1 MQRRRCRLQLV
12 CVFGE
17 LENASPLA
25 PRDINIALLLL
36 LLLFLVVVVVVYL
49 QLMWTQTCALELLL
63 RSMLLLLAQLECG
76 FLIFNGGKNF
86 ESGSCR

>member
-1 MQRRRCRLQLV
+1 MQRRRRRLQLV

-36 LLLFLVVVVVVYL
+36 LLLFVVVVVYL

-76 FLIFNGGKNF
+76 CLIFNGGKNF

>member
-36 LLLFLVVVVVVYL
+36 LPVVVVVYL

-63 RSMLLLLAQLECG
+63 RSMLLLIAQLECG